1 MGWGWVAP
9 SGSVDGAGNRQPRQA
24 SLLRELLDFGE
35 FLQPLPGHGG
45 AWKGKPDS
53 MTYAAERVLAELP
66 RYKGEWAEMY
76 LPIRQMLAG
85 DWDSINGRS
94 HLHLRFDAGARF
106 LLECAETDLLVEGTY
121 TVVAHSDAH
130 YLALEAHTGQTFV
143 LRIDDLDRANAIL
156 GIETEDGGYLELKR
170 RVVSRAFAA

>member
-1 MGWGWVAP
+1 MPDFV
-9 SGSVDGAGNRQPRQA
+9 RF
-24 SLLRELLDFGE
+24 LR
-35 FLQPLPGHGG
+35 PLPGRGTAG
-45 AWKGKPDS
+45 NGKPDS

-66 RYKGEWAEMY
+66 RYKGEWAEVY

-85 DWDSINGRS
+85 DWDSFNGRS
-94 HLHLRFDAGARF
+94 HLHLRFDTAARF

-130 YLALEAHTGQTFV
+130 YLALEALTGQTFV

-156 GIETEDGGYLELKR
+156 RIETEEGGFLELKR

>member
-1 MGWGWVAP
+1 M
-9 SGSVDGAGNRQPRQA
+9 R
-24 SLLRELLDFGE
+24 

-45 AWKGKPDS
+45 AKKGKPDS

-94 HLHLRFDAGARF
+94 HLHLRFDAAARF

-130 YLALEAHTGQTFV
+130 YLTLEALTGQTFV

-156 GIETEDGGYLELKR
+156 GIETEDGGFLEMKR
-170 RVVSRAFAA
+170 RVASRAFAA

>member
-1 MGWGWVAP
+1 ME
-9 SGSVDGAGNRQPRQA
+9 A
-24 SLLRELLDFGE
+24 SSSLEKLPDFFS
-35 FLQPLPGHGG
+35 FLQPLLGHRGVE
-45 AWKGKPDS
+45 KGKPDL

-66 RYKGEWAEMY
+66 RYKGEWAEVY

-94 HLHLRFDAGARF
+94 HLHLRFDPATRF
-106 LLECAETDLLVEGTY
+106 LLECVETDLLIEGTY

-130 YLALEAHTGQTFV
+130 YLALEATSGQTFV

-156 GIETEDGGYLELKR
+156 GIETEEGGFLELKR
-170 RVVSRAFAA
+170 RAVSRAFAA